1 MEYALQIEHLEKSYP
16 DFSLKD
22 ICLQLPKGSIMGLI
36 GENGAGKSTTMKA
49 LLGLIQKDRGT
60 VEIFGKT
67 MESDGKNLKEEIG
80 VVFDEI
86 NFYETLTPLKVG
98 KICNSSYRNWDQK
111 LYGDYL
117 EKFNL
122 PDKKEI
128 KTFSKGMQVKLCLA
142 AALSHHAKLLILDE
156 ATSGLDP
163 VMRDEILDIFL
174 EFIQDEGHSILVS
187 SHITS
192 DLEKVADYIT
202 FLHKGEV
209 LLSKPKDELVYRY
222 GIIRCKESFLSRID
236 KKEILAFRK
245 MDYQCEILVADRQAA
260 AKKYTDVVV
269 DAAALE
275 EMMLLYIKGEKVEK

>member
-1 MEYALQIEHLEKSYP
+1 MEYALQIEHLDKSYP

-49 LLGLIQKDRGT
+49 LLGLIRKDRGT
-60 VEIFGKT
+60 IEILGRT
-67 MESDGKNLKEEIG
+67 METDGKNLKEEIG

-86 NFYETLTPLKVG
+86 NFYETLTPWKVG
-98 KICNSSYRNWDQK
+98 KICKSSYRNWDGK
-111 LYGDYL
+111 IYENYL
-117 EKFNL
+117 KKFGL
-122 PDKKEI
+122 PAQKEI

-142 AALSHHAKLLILDE
+142 AALSHKAKLLILDE

-202 FLHKGEV
+202 FLHKGEI
-209 LLSKPKDELVYRY
+209 LLSKPKDELIYHY
-222 GIIRCKESFLSRID
+222 GVIRCKESFLSEID
-236 KKEILAFRK
+236 KKDILACRK
-245 MDYQCEILVADRQAA
+245 MDYQCEVLVADRRAA
-260 AKKYTDVVV
+260 GKKYADVVV
-269 DAAALE
+269 DPATLDE
-275 EMMLLYIKGEKVEK
+275 IMLLYIKGEKI